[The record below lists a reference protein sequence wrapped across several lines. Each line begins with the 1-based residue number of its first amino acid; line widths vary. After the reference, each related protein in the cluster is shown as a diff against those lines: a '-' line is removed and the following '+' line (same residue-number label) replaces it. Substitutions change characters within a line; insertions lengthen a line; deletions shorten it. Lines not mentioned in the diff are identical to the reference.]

1 MTVANIDWK
10 SIGRGAL
17 VAAAGAGL
25 AALTSL
31 TTGVDFGPFLGPFVA
46 AALAVASNVL
56 RKYAT
61 TEGK

>member
-1 MTVANIDWK
+1 MTSIDWK

-25 AALTSL
+25 AALTAL
-31 TTGVDFGPFLGPFVA
+31 TTGVDFGPYAGPFVS
-46 AALAVASNVL
+46 AALAVAANVL